1 MMGAHIEIDYSNE
14 YLKSYEEFIHLPNM
28 HYVGTLPIEKRDDN
42 QYELEFDHVSFCYP
56 GTEAYILKDV
66 SLKFKVGETM
76 ALVDEWCRKN
86 DIDQTAASFL

>member
-56 GTEAYILKDV
+56 GTETYYFKGC
-66 SLKFKVGETM
+66 KFKIQSRGDD